1 MIVCNPKMV
10 YGLPYTLADP
20 ILPVERSYANRNIMD
35 YFQFK
40 DGLLVVM
47 IVYFPCDPWRH
58 QNLCRYG
65 LWKIS
70 RRELYSTAFILYQ
83 IEHQRDA
90 QSRQN
95 LSLLEDVKLLPR
107 RISISHSRH
116 KCHSTSFFGP
126 MTYSKK
132 AVLYERNVYIYS
144 FTSNGISIMG
154 LFNEIYRVSTVNIH
168 EIIQVWDNFN
178 AF

>member
-1 MIVCNPKMV
+1 MKTP
-10 YGLPYTLADP
+10 
-20 ILPVERSYANRNIMD
+20 EFRSAGSLKI
-35 YFQFK
+35 
-40 DGLLVVM
+40 
-47 IVYFPCDPWRH
+47 
-58 QNLCRYG
+58 CRQ
-65 LWKIS
+65 
-70 RRELYSTAFILYQ
+70 ELYSTAFILYQ

-95 LSLLEDVKLLPR
+95 LKSTKSLSLSEDVKLLPR
-107 RISISHSRH
+107 RITISHSRH

-168 EIIQVWDNFN
+168 EIIQV
-178 AF
+178 